1 MLVLMVHNRLDMF
14 EQSLDSMFCNT
25 DFQFSEV
32 LICNDGSNKGTTKE
46 VFDYVYRHS
55 GVQDV
60 NLLHFGKN
68 QGQGCIL
75 EFILNYA
82 TYKNP
87 KYLFLLEQDYEWRK
101 DWAEEA
107 VAVLENC
114 PSAIMVPAQSH
125 KSYYEDQYKN
135 GGRPAQMIEYF
146 GEDPLPRDF
155 MHKPFDLDIKNHHEF
170 QIRDKI
176 KIQAVSNTT
185 TCNIINWHRFYKL
198 RVDSSKK
205 YNGEERFWKEVVR
218 KACGIGMDTR
228 AIVDDEIFSQ
238 GMCYF
243 WYKTYEKQIN
253 KNKDFP
259 ILDICDYSIGNHL
272 DEGGHHSA
280 ESYIGAG
287 GAKGS
292 VTRAGTEKWQQNNLL
307 KNKEKNEYFVFRA
320 PFNVVSGYGR
330 LVEVVAENITKE
342 DKEIYFTQLAQG
354 LGDTFNKYKDYMIK
368 TLPPSKF
375 HCKELMI
382 SPMQVTDV
390 GLESWNQLPEKK
402 RTLFTMWECS
412 ALNSKCVTALNKMEN
427 IIVPNKWNVETLK
440 SSGVK
445 VPVYKV
451 PLFVD
456 TEIFKFKE
464 KQQSEIFKIGIGNN
478 DPRKNLENTLKI
490 FLKAFPINKYKN
502 VRLEVKSSKDV
513 RLTDDRIKYISK
525 SLTDNEMAEWYQ
537 SLDCFVSLASAEG
550 WGMMQCESMACGTP
564 VIAPVYG
571 GLKEFMNEENS
582 YPLKYTEVL
591 ADVSPWS
598 VTAGGLWSKYDE
610 NDLIEKMKYCYNNQ
624 EELIAKGV
632 IAAESVKKFTI
643 QNMITKIKQVI
654 DGGDFKY

>member
-1 MLVLMVHNRLDMF
+1 MYSMLVLMVHNRLDMF
-14 EQSLDSMFCNT
+14 EQSLASMFSNT

-46 VFDYVYRHS
+46 VFDYVYKYS

-87 KYLFLLEQDYEWRK
+87 KYLFLLEQDYEWRNN
-101 DWAEEA
+101 WAEEA
-107 VAVLENC
+107 VAVLENS
-114 PSAIMVPAQSH
+114 PSTVMVAAQSH
-125 KSYYEDQYKN
+125 RGYYQEYSKN
-135 GGRPAQMIEYF
+135 TVWPESMVSYF
-146 GEDPLPRDF
+146 GEDPLPRHL
-155 MHKPFDLDIKNHHEF
+155 MHKSFNLDIRNHKEF

-176 KIQAVSNTT
+176 KVQAVSNTT
-185 TCNIINWHRFYKL
+185 TCNIINWRRFYNL
-198 RVDSSKK
+198 RLDSNKI

-228 AIVDDEIFSQ
+228 AIVDDGILSQ
-238 GMCYF
+238 GICYF
-243 WYKTYEKQIN
+243 WYKTYEKQID
-253 KNKDFP
+253 KNVDFP

-280 ESYIGAG
+280 ESYIG
-287 GAKGS
+287 GAKWWP
-292 VTRAGTEKWQQNNLL
+292 TRAGTEKWQQNALL
-307 KNKEKNEYFVFRA
+307 KNKEKNKCLVFRA

-330 LVEVVAENITKE
+330 LVEVIAEKIIKE
-342 DKEIYFTQLAQG
+342 DKEIYFAQLSQACR
-354 LGDTFNKYKDYMIK
+354 DTFDKYKEYMIK
-368 TLPPSKF
+368 TLPPSEF
-375 HCKELMI
+375 NCKELMI

-390 GLESWNQLPEKK
+390 GLEGWNQLPEKK

-412 ALNSKCVTALNKMEN
+412 ALNSKCVTALNRMEN
-427 IIVPNKWNVETLK
+427 IIVPNEWNVETLK
-440 SSGVK
+440 YSGVK

-464 KQQSEIFKIGIGNN
+464 KQQSEIFKIGIGND
-478 DPRKNLENTLKI
+478 DPRKNLEDTLKI

-502 VRLEVKSSKDV
+502 IRLEIKSSKNV
-513 RLTDDRIKYISK
+513 RLTDNRIKYLNK

-591 ADVSPWS
+591 ADVTPWS
-598 VTAGGLWSKYDE
+598 ITAGGLWSKYDE
-610 NDLIEKMKYCYNNQ
+610 NDLIEKMKHCYDNQ
-624 EELIAKGV
+624 KELINKGS
-632 IAAESVKKFTI
+632 IASESVKKFTI
-643 QNMITKIKQVI
+643 ESMMNKIKKI
-654 DGGDFKY
+654 MEL